1 MAERLQVESKVFE
14 THVGKWRSAH
24 MGEFVLIK
32 GEDVIGF
39 YESLDAAFDQ
49 GSQRYGMADFFIEQ
63 ILPAETVNISFVGQV
78 A

>member
-14 THVGKWRSAH
+14 AHVGEWRSAH

-32 GEDVIGF
+32 GEEVIGF
-39 YESLDAAFDQ
+39 YESLDEAFDQ
-49 GSQRYGMADFFIEQ
+49 GGQRYGMADFFIEQ